1 MWYSSWNVHRRFV
14 TVRLPSE
21 ISAAAAA
28 VQGER
33 HSSYQPS
40 QQPGDKSQSGP
51 AEACRVPRLTLVSA
65 KQIKLSQQF
74 VCLSVGR
81 ITARKKERKKCW
93 LKFSKIQWK
102 AKTRAKEEPVGF
114 NFAFETKSD
123 ASFFNSTHR
132 EFLESSWLTWL
143 ICSLAGAPG
152 DEFYSQ
158 EMSNFGAIWTTVCS
172 YCPKHQLE

>member
-1 MWYSSWNVHRRFV
+1 MWYSSWNVRRRFV
-14 TVRLPSE
+14 TAGLPSE
-21 ISAAAAA
+21 ISAAA

-81 ITARKKERKKCW
+81 ITARKKDRKKC
-93 LKFSKIQWK
+93 
-102 AKTRAKEEPVGF
+102 
-114 NFAFETKSD
+114 
-123 ASFFNSTHR
+123 
-132 EFLESSWLTWL
+132 
-143 ICSLAGAPG
+143 
-152 DEFYSQ
+152 
-158 EMSNFGAIWTTVCS
+158 
-172 YCPKHQLE
+172 